1 MGNCLVTQLKSAV
14 DNSGLKKL
22 GVFEIKHYGYAPNTL
37 MVFNI
42 DANKPISL
50 KIVSGD
56 ALFDEDI
63 SHVTY
68 SADRKEVFLQANYS
82 YSNSVR
88 ATSGSKGG
96 DIFIDVSDKYAV
108 TRFGNYMGNNDT
120 EDFEF
125 MENLTELACVPG
137 RDIHGDISFL
147 RRLTNL
153 KDLCLNSVGSVID
166 TTLTGDISSF
176 SALKNLETIQCLRC
190 AGLTGNLNALLDN
203 LHAAGKRGSLSVNFR
218 YCTNIQYTGTTD
230 IHSLIVSFTFD
241 NSGWRESQ

>member
-22 GVFEIKHYGYAPNTL
+22 GVFELKHYGYEPNTL

-56 ALFDEDI
+56 ALFNENI

-82 YSNSVR
+82 YGNSVR
-88 ATSGSKGG
+88 ATSGSTGG

-108 TRFGNYMGNNDT
+108 TRFGNYMGNADT
-120 EDFEF
+120 EEFEF
-125 MENLTELACVPG
+125 MESLTDLRCIAG
-137 RDIHGDISFL
+137 SDIHGDISFL
-147 RRLTNL
+147 RGLTNL
-153 KDLCLNSVGSVID
+153 TTLNLSTTGSTID

-176 SALKNLETIQCLRC
+176 SGLKNLETLYCLRC
-190 AGLTGNLNALLDN
+190 VGLTGNLNALLDS

-230 IHSLIVSFTFD
+230 IHSLVVSFTFD
-241 NSGWRESQ
+241 DNGWSESQ